1 MTRKAATAVALAL
14 TASLCVAGPSA
25 SAEEYRP
32 QLLGSFSS
40 SRAGGFG
47 LSGATVE
54 EGKPLFVFLSG
65 QDHQAQEVHFKAPGV
80 DRVEKNAPFDL
91 IGSRSSKAW
100 AWKPHAGKTTVTAIV
115 TKVDGQQVGIRAT
128 VTVKAKP
135 KPHPEPK
142 PDDGFVTGRPV
153 EPEPTTKPEP
163 TPTPTPTATPEPTIT
178 PTNTPTPTPTRTP
191 TETPTSTPTPTDEP
205 TATPTAEPTATVEP
219 TATPT
224 PTATSKPGKAGLM
237 DESKLKGSGSVRVTK
252 DGTTVE
258 NLDIRGTLTIAAKN
272 VTVRNV
278 RVRTNSARNG
288 IHVEAGTSGT
298 LIEHVEVQTGVK
310 GRDADAGIGGV
321 GRSGH
326 HGKPGSNITVRHTWI
341 HGLGDSIKLAD
352 DSLYQNNVLRPSRAK
367 GSDTHVDGAQ
377 ASGRGH
383 FIFEDNNVDLGLY
396 SPGDTAPVFIQDWT
410 GKKFKPV
417 AGVIVR
423 NNFLKG
429 GVYAFH
435 SENGKNGKGGLV
447 KDVLV
452 TGNTI
457 ACGQSKYGDAY
468 LARGFRGD
476 VGTCEDGSPVK
487 VKKGR

>member
-1 MTRKAATAVALAL
+1 MKKTSAATLTAVAVSVATLA
-14 TASLCVAGPSA
+14 TPAHSA
-25 SAEEYRP
+25 DHQP
-32 QLLGSFSS
+32 QLLGSFHS

-47 LSGATVE
+47 LSGTVVE
-54 EGKPLFVFLSG
+54 EGKPLFVFVTG
-65 QDHQAQEVHFKAPGV
+65 QDHQVQEVQFTAPGV
-80 DRVEKNAPFDL
+80 NRTEVNAPFDL
-91 IGSRSSKAW
+91 VGSRSSKAW
-100 AWKPHAGKTTVTAIV
+100 AWKPHVGKTTVKAIV
-115 TKVDGQQVGIRAT
+115 TKADGQKVGIRAT
-128 VTVKAKP
+128 VTVTAKP

-153 EPEPTTKPEP
+153 EPEPTKKPAPKPKPTPTPTLTPEP
-163 TPTPTPTATPEPTIT
+163 TNTPTAEPTMTPTPTLTPTETPTPTATPEPTA
-178 PTNTPTPTPTRTP
+178 TP
-191 TETPTSTPTPTDEP
+191 TETP
-205 TATPTAEPTATVEP
+205 
-219 TATPT
+219 
-224 PTATSKPGKAGLM
+224 TSKPGKAGLL

-252 DGTTVE
+252 DGATVQ

-352 DSLYQNNVLRPSRAK
+352 DSLYQRNVLRPSRAK

-377 ASGRGH
+377 ASGRGN
-383 FIFEDNNVDLGLY
+383 FIFEHNNVDLGPY
-396 SPGDTAPVFIQDWT
+396 STGDTAPVFIQDWT

-417 AGVIVR
+417 AGVIIR
-423 NNFLKG
+423 RNFLKG

-435 SENGKNGKGGLV
+435 SENGKKGKGGLV

-452 TGNTI
+452 TDNVI
-457 ACGQSKYGDAY
+457 ACGKSKYGDAHM
-468 LARGFRGD
+468 AKGFRGD
-476 VGTCEDGSPVK
+476 VGKCEDGSPVK
-487 VKKGR
+487 VKKWR